1 MIVLTALYL
10 ALASL
15 YIFAF
20 AIDKKRESDASGD
33 ADTAEQVLLT
43 FLFEFLVN
51 VIITAPVVIYTERIL
66 LPAAAVALLR
76 RELLDDE
83 GADED
88 EAGDAAPTAAELR
101 ELGWEPVMDDT
112 GEPCF
117 FDPSTGRVIQP
128 APELKSTGR

>member
-1 MIVLTALYL
+1 MLTALYL

-66 LPAAAVALLR
+66 SPRPPSPSSAASSSTMK
-76 RELLDDE
+76 
-83 GADED
+83 
-88 EAGDAAPTAAELR
+88 APTRTKPATPR
-101 ELGWEPVMDDT
+101 PPCRNHRGWEPVMD
-112 GEPCF
+112 GP
-117 FDPSTGRVIQP
+117 DPGACVLGVTS
-128 APELKSTGR
+128 APRTWEALM